1 MYKYSKGLGVF
12 NKKGST
18 GRKIP
23 PSVVL
28 QGLRKQAM
36 KAKNPEE
43 VNIDWLNCYINYIYH
58 TNLNVVAFFL

>member
-1 MYKYSKGLGVF
+1 MYRYNKGLGVF

-28 QGLRKQAM
+28 QGLRMQAM

-43 VNIDWLNCYINYIYH
+43 VNRD
-58 TNLNVVAFFL
+58 

>member
-1 MYKYSKGLGVF
+1 MYKYNKGLGVF

-28 QGLRKQAM
+28 QSLRKQAM
-36 KAKNPEE
+36 KATNPEE
-43 VNIDWLNCYINYIYH
+43 VNINWLKYYINYLNH